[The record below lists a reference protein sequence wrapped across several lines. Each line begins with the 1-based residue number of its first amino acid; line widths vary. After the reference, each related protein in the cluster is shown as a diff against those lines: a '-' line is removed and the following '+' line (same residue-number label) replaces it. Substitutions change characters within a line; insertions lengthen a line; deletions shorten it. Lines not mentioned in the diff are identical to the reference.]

1 MLVATG
7 ALMFNEDI
15 KIKEAQVMLNENIK
29 NLRKAKGISQE
40 ELAIRL
46 NVVRQ
51 TVSKWE
57 RGLSVP
63 DSGMLISLAEELDTS
78 VSVLL
83 GEDVAEPSPD
93 DELNL
98 KSISERLEA
107 INLQLAK
114 RITMRIRIIRWLL
127 ILLGVGIM
135 SIFICLATMG
145 SEYLNWDFNDPELAA
160 AGTLLHAFEFLFVRI
175 APFAFIVSVI
185 GVVLTYTKDKK

>member
-114 RITMRIRIIRWLL
+114 RTTMRIRIIRWLL

-145 SEYLNWDFNDPELAA
+145 SEYLNWDFNDPELTA

>member
-1 MLVATG
+1 
-7 ALMFNEDI
+7 
-15 KIKEAQVMLNENIK
+15 
-29 NLRKAKGISQE
+29 
-40 ELAIRL
+40 
-46 NVVRQ
+46 
-51 TVSKWE
+51 
-57 RGLSVP
+57 
-63 DSGMLISLAEELDTS
+63 MLISLAEELDTS

-114 RITMRIRIIRWLL
+114 RTTMRIRIIRWLL

-145 SEYLNWDFNDPELAA
+145 SEYLNWVFNDPELAA

-175 APFAFIVSVI
+175 APFALIVSVI

>member
-57 RGLSVP
+57 TGLSVP

-114 RITMRIRIIRWLL
+114 RTTMRIRIIRWLL

>member
-114 RITMRIRIIRWLL
+114 RTTMRIRIIRWLL

-145 SEYLNWDFNDPELAA
+145 SEYLNWDFNDPELQLRAHCCMH
-160 AGTLLHAFEFLFVRI
+160 LNFCL
-175 APFAFIVSVI
+175 
-185 GVVLTYTKDKK
+185 